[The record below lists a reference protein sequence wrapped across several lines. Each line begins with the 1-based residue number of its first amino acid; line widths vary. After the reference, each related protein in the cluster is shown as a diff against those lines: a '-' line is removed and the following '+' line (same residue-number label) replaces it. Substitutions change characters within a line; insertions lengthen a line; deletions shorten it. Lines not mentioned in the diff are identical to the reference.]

1 MLGFKRLKDEMKN
14 KEQRQPGQTQSN
26 KNALQNGS
34 AAKNQK
40 RLIYLSQTP
49 RFTIPYKK
57 HWRFTTEPSYLLP
70 VDHCSLYLSHPT
82 PTPQNNN
89 Q

>member
-1 MLGFKRLKDEMKN
+1 MKN

-57 HWRFTTEPSYLLP
+57 H
-70 VDHCSLYLSHPT
+70 
-82 PTPQNNN
+82 
-89 Q
+89 